1 MVFLFWS
8 CFLIY
13 FVCWHY
19 NNCTLRLLKMF
30 LFDRLTNRVLLIL
43 SGCMVNLTNIH
54 FRKQQNQENKMGS
67 TKEQGKIIYRMKWF
81 YHKNK
86 ILLYNMSN
94 VEFTANCLIYFKH
107 GVEKKYYTLFRN
119 HQLHIYFRFKIIK
132 CLQMYLCTEKKTWH
146 KKWIKVGVYDI

>member
-1 MVFLFWS
+1 
-8 CFLIY
+8 
-13 FVCWHY
+13 
-19 NNCTLRLLKMF
+19 
-30 LFDRLTNRVLLIL
+30 
-43 SGCMVNLTNIH
+43 
-54 FRKQQNQENKMGS
+54 
-67 TKEQGKIIYRMKWF
+67 MKWF

-132 CLQMYLCTEKKTWH
+132 CLQMYLCTEKKT
-146 KKWIKVGVYDI
+146 